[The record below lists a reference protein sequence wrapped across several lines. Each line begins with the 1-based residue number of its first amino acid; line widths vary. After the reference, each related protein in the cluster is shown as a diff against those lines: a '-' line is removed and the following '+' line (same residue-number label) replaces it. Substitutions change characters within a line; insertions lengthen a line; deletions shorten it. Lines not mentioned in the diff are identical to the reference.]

1 MILLPYIKNGGASRP
16 KMSVLL
22 RRIGSHTIS
31 TRRRVCLRSRAC
43 NPRSGEE
50 MALERR

>member
-16 KMSVLL
+16 KMSVPL